1 VGWYIWSAEKAKVK
15 ASSKRKC
22 HFNGYLFYKTYYI
35 PGCWT
40 LWQCKSHTRGPIT
53 PGSSPSMLPCLA
65 SCCTGFTIRLPPPES
80 TGFILIGSRTLA
92 RGSGMLAPLQDTEIL
107 NSYIHRWFN
116 TKFKLNIP
124 SSLITKQT
132 NKILLIKE
140 HHSML
145 KHIYSQDT
153 GASDQNAT
161 ATFHHID
168 WQVFTFTLMEK
179 GAWIFSIKP
188 LK

>member
-1 VGWYIWSAEKAKVK
+1 
-15 ASSKRKC
+15 
-22 HFNGYLFYKTYYI
+22 
-35 PGCWT
+35 
-40 LWQCKSHTRGPIT
+40 
-53 PGSSPSMLPCLA
+53 MLPCLA